1 MKILVTVVMIGLLS
15 VSLAVAQ
22 QDVVGKIKSVDS
34 SAKTVMLEDGTKLA
48 IPEGS
53 KVAITELKPG
63 QSVKVSYEEKNGQKT
78 VKSISIEP

>member
-1 MKILVTVVMIGLLS
+1 MKILVAVVMIGLLS

-34 SAKTVMLEDGTKLA
+34 SAKTVMLEDGTKLV

-53 KVAITELKPG
+53 QVAITELKPG

>member
-34 SAKTVMLEDGTKLA
+34 SAKTVMLEDGTKLV

-78 VKSISIEP
+78 VKSISNQP

>member
-34 SAKTVMLEDGTKLA
+34 SAKTVMLEDGTKLV

-53 KVAITELKPG
+53 QVAITELKPG

>member
-34 SAKTVMLEDGTKLA
+34 SAKTVMLEDGTKLV

-78 VKSISIEP
+78 VKSISIQP

>member
-34 SAKTVMLEDGTKLA
+34 SAKTVMLEDGTKLV

>member
-1 MKILVTVVMIGLLS
+1 MKILVAVVMIGLLS

-34 SAKTVMLEDGTKLA
+34 SAKTVMLEDGTKLV

>member
-34 SAKTVMLEDGTKLA
+34 SAKTVMLEDGTKLV

-53 KVAITELKPG
+53 QVAITELKPG

-78 VKSISIEP
+78 VKSISIQP

>member
-1 MKILVTVVMIGLLS
+1 MKILVAVVMIGLLS

-22 QDVVGKIKSVDS
+22 QDIVGKIKSVDS
-34 SAKTVMLEDGTKLA
+34 SAKTVMLEDGTKLV

-53 KVAITELKPG
+53 QVTITELKPG

-78 VKSISIEP
+78 VKSISIQP